1 MVHYTLFAVAKL
13 VFFLI
18 GFGKKAKKIGER
30 YKLIRSLNQP
40 PMSFLRGHVGWRESM
55 GGGLKKLKQHCD
67 GLNSYRSHA
76 FARPAIAGMT

>member
-30 YKLIRSLNQP
+30 YRLIRSLNQP
-40 PMSFLRGHVGWRESM
+40 PMSFLRGHVGWREMLCIRRSQSM
-55 GGGLKKLKQHCD
+55 GGGTKKEKP
-67 GLNSYRSHA
+67 Y
-76 FARPAIAGMT
+76 